1 MSKNTFV
8 YSRLK
13 YKDVLKRSSQGLSQK
28 CDVRKTRKGDW
39 GVRAGV
45 LPLLKQDCQV
55 FRDTERKMRGG
66 RWLLCGLRSFSQGWT
81 SVAFM
86 LEWLRGSPLAWFQA
100 PIWAPCESRPLG
112 KDWVTEM
119 LSGRTSVRLEMRT
132 VGRSE
137 ARNVKQLS
145 AVFSVALWTDKHRA
159 LGALT
164 GQSQV
169 I

>member
-1 MSKNTFV
+1 M
-8 YSRLK
+8 
-13 YKDVLKRSSQGLSQK
+13 
-28 CDVRKTRKGDW
+28 
-39 GVRAGV
+39 
-45 LPLLKQDCQV
+45 
-55 FRDTERKMRGG
+55 
-66 RWLLCGLRSFSQGWT
+66 
-81 SVAFM
+81 
-86 LEWLRGSPLAWFQA
+86 
-100 PIWAPCESRPLG
+100 
-112 KDWVTEM
+112 
-119 LSGRTSVRLEMRT
+119 RLEMRT